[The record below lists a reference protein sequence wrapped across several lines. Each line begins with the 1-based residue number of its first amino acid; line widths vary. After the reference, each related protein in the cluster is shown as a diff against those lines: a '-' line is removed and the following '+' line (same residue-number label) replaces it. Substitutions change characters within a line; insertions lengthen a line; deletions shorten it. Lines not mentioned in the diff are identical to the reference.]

1 MILSDRYNGLVDNF
15 DNYTYHILGCG
26 AIGSAAAT
34 QIVRMGADKICLY
47 DMDIVGRENI
57 GVSTYRLQDVGETK
71 VDALEKDLTSINP
84 DCLVFT
90 FHGLFEQHQIQKDSK
105 DIVILGFDSMDSRKD
120 AVEKIVKKRKPDILI
135 DGRMGG
141 EHYQQYV
148 FKSPTVAQYLKT
160 WYSDEQGSEDPC
172 NSKATSYCSNMSGS
186 FICSTIKKIITG
198 EPYHKE
204 MSFNFPNMMVNKQ
217 NIA

>member
-1 MILSDRYNGLVDNF
+1 MDLSDRFNGLVDNF
-15 DNYTYHILGCG
+15 NDYSYHILGCG
-26 AIGSAAAT
+26 AIGSSAAS
-34 QIVRMGADKICLY
+34 QIVRMGAEKIHLY
-47 DMDIVGRENI
+47 DMDTVGKENI
-57 GVSTYRLQDVGETK
+57 GVSIYRVNDIGKTK
-71 VDALEKDLTSINP
+71 VEALQNELESINP
-84 DCLVFT
+84 DCLVNT
-90 FHGLFEQHQIQKDSK
+90 YHGLFEEHSIDKDSK
-105 DIVILGFDSMDSRKD
+105 DVIILGFDSMSSRKD
-120 AVEKIVKKRKPDILI
+120 AVEKIVGKRKPDILI

-160 WYSDEQGSEDPC
+160 WYSDEQGSDDPC

-186 FICSTIKKIITG
+186 FICSTIKKILQD

-204 MSFNFPNMMVNKQ
+204 MSFNFPSMMLNKQ